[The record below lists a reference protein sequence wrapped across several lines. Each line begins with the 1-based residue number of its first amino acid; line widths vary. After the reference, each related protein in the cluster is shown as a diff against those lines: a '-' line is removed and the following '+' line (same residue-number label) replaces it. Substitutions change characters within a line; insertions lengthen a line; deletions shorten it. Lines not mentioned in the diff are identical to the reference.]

1 VRAAATA
8 RTHRQ
13 MTETAT
19 LVTEILA
26 GRAARSLPPSI
37 AAAVAQLDRA
47 VARLQFASQSG

>member
-1 VRAAATA
+1 
-8 RTHRQ
+8 

-37 AAAVAQLDRA
+37 AAAVAQLDGYSRYEDRA
-47 VARLQFASQSG
+47 RVPLAGQSA